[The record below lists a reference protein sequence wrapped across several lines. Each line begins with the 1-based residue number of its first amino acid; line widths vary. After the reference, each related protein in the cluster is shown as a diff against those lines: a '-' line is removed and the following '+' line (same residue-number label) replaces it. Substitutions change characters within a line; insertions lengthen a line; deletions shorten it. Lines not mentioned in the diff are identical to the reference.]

1 MKKFILG
8 IVMMLSMT
16 ACSCSKPSEHTLK
29 ENVLT
34 VVGEEVFYTNDPDT
48 DMSIYTLQY
57 SNTVLKGFGS
67 QKSTVQLIGK
77 KDAFE
82 VGDKL
87 QIVKIEE

>member
-8 IVMMLSMT
+8 IVMMLSLT
-16 ACSCSKPSEHTLK
+16 ACSCKPSEHTLK

-34 VVGEEVFYTNDPDT
+34 VVGEEVMYSRDPDR
-48 DMSIYTLQY
+48 DISIYTLQY
-57 SNTVLKGFGS
+57 SNTVPKGWGS

>member
-8 IVMMLSMT
+8 IVMVLSMT
-16 ACSCSKPSEHTLK
+16 ACSCKSSEHTLK

-34 VVGEEVFYTNDPDT
+34 VVGEEVFCSNDPDT
-48 DMSIYTLQY
+48 DISIYTLQY
-57 SNTVLKGFGS
+57 CNTVVKGWGS
-67 QKSTVQLIGK
+67 QKSTVQLIGM

>member
-8 IVMMLSMT
+8 IVMVLSLT
-16 ACSCSKPSEHTLK
+16 ACSCKPSEHTLK

-34 VVGEEVFYTNDPDT
+34 VVGEEVFCSKEPDT
-48 DMSIYTLQY
+48 DISIYTLQY
-57 SNTVLKGFGS
+57 SNTVLRGCGS
-67 QKSTVQLIGK
+67 QTSTVQLIGN

-87 QIVKIEE
+87 QIVKIEK

>member
-8 IVMMLSMT
+8 IVMVLSLT
-16 ACSCSKPSEHTLK
+16 ACSCKPSEHTLK

-34 VVGEEVFYTNDPDT
+34 VVGEEVFYSKDT
-48 DMSIYTLQY
+48 DTDISIYTLQY
-57 SNTVLKGFGS
+57 SNTVLRGCGS
-67 QKSTVQLIGK
+67 QTSTVQLIGN

-87 QIVKIEE
+87 QIVKIEK

>member
-8 IVMMLSMT
+8 IVMVLSMT
-16 ACSCSKPSEHTLK
+16 ACSCKSSEHTLK

-34 VVGEEVFYTNDPDT
+34 VVGEKVLYSNDPDT
-48 DMSIYTLQY
+48 DISIYTLQY
-57 SNTVLKGFGS
+57 CNTVAKGWGS
-67 QKSTVQLIGK
+67 QKSTVQLIGM

>member
-8 IVMMLSMT
+8 IMMVLSLT
-16 ACSCSKPSEHTLK
+16 ACSCKPSEHTLK
-29 ENVLT
+29 ENVLI
-34 VVGEEVFYTNDPDT
+34 VVGEEVFYSKEPDT
-48 DMSIYTLQY
+48 EISIYTLQY
-57 SNTVLKGFGS
+57 SNTVLRGYGS
-67 QKSTVQLIGK
+67 QTSTIQLIEK

>member
-8 IVMMLSMT
+8 IVMMLSLT
-16 ACSCSKPSEHTLK
+16 ACSCKPSEHTLK

-34 VVGEEVFYTNDPDT
+34 VVGEEVMYSRDPDM
-48 DMSIYTLQY
+48 DISIYTLQY
-57 SNTVLKGFGS
+57 SNTVAKGWGS

>member
-8 IVMMLSMT
+8 IMMVLSMT
-16 ACSCSKPSEHTLK
+16 ACSCKPSEHTLK

-34 VVGEEVFYTNDPDT
+34 VVGEEVFCSNDPDT
-48 DMSIYTLQY
+48 DISIYTLQY
-57 SNTVLKGFGS
+57 SNTVVKGFGS

-82 VGDKL
+82 VGDTL
-87 QIVKIEE
+87 QIVKIED